1 VYRAIKG
8 ARRRKCVRDVCVRPR
23 VCVCQYSRMRVF
35 NEGIVA
41 INNTCVVCQMNK
53 AWPTQHREGWTDGIA
68 YGMHTSTRRGGTSIT
83 FTHLAFQQRHV
94 TRTRDR
100 AHATAAPLLPA
111 ASLPVHQNS
120 AGCARSQR
128 QATDTKQRQLSRPP
142 REPSIS

>member
-68 YGMHTSTRRGGTSIT
+68 YGMHTIEHKAWWNIYHFYTPCIS
-83 FTHLAFQQRHV
+83 AK
-94 TRTRDR
+94 TRDKNPGSR
-100 AHATAAPLLPA
+100 ARDRSTAVARSIAACAPEQRRVCQKPASSHRHQAKTAVAPA
-111 ASLPVHQNS
+111 A
-120 AGCARSQR
+120 
-128 QATDTKQRQLSRPP
+128 
-142 REPSIS
+142 